1 MPASDFTHLR
11 DNSSGENQ
19 EQFDVNL
26 FGVMNVTRALLPHFR
41 ATRAGMI
48 VNISSGAGV
57 FTLPLISL
65 YCASKFALE
74 GFSEALTYELAPL
87 ASL

>member
-1 MPASDFTHLR
+1 MSHAPF
-11 DNSSGENQ
+11 
-19 EQFDVNL
+19 
-26 FGVMNVTRALLPHFR
+26 PHFR

-87 ASL
+87 GITVKIVEAGGSLSTNFSTRSRA